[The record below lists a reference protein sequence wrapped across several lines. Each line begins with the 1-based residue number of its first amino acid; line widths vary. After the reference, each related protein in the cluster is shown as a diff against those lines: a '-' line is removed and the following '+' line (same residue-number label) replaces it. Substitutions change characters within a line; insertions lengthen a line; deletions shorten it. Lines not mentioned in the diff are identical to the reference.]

1 MINGRVAVYAISK
14 DSYKLFCE
22 NDEETFKQIILE
34 KNALYRSE
42 ALKILKQHS
51 DDLKSK
57 KLTS

>member
-1 MINGRVAVYAISK
+1 MLFKAIK
-14 DSYKLFCE
+14 TLLFVKKHNI